1 MIDFIFIFRLLVFP
15 GFTFILFLTL
25 FCDWVERKLEAR
37 IQNRVG
43 PMVAG
48 PGGILQP
55 LADLIKLLTKED
67 IEPRDT
73 KKLVFRYT
81 PLVAFAIM
89 IFAMCFLPIDG
100 ASVLSTGSTLLGSGF
115 NGDLIIILAFATI
128 ANFLLFLAGWASAN
142 PYGTIGSARVLTQFL
157 GYDIPLFLLALSP
170 AFIAGTLQISVIA
183 GSQTFP
189 WIFALLVPWAFVLF
203 IITMQAELEKDPFD
217 VPHSE
222 SEVVGGLETEYT
234 GAKLAF
240 LHLTR
245 DVQVVFGAALVV
257 ELFLGGPNGPVF
269 FGLDW
274 LFYTLWFVLK
284 LLVVV
289 VISEYITTVV
299 ARLRIDQVLTGNWKI
314 ILPAA
319 LISLMATVLLVTY
332 VYHPFGIGV
341 LPGALA

>member
-1 MIDFIFIFRLLVFP
+1 MDFVLDPMLIFRILVFP

-55 LADLIKLLTKED
+55 LADFIKLLTKED

-73 KKLVFRYT
+73 KKLVFRYS
-81 PLVAFAIM
+81 PLLAFAIM
-89 IFAMCFLPIDG
+89 VFAMCFLPIDG
-100 ASVLSTGSTLLGSGF
+100 ASVLSTGGF
-115 NGDLIIILAFATI
+115 DGDLIIILTFATI
-128 ANFLLFLAGWASAN
+128 ANFLLFLAGWASSN

-157 GYDIPLFLLALSP
+157 GYDIPLYILALTP
-170 AFIAGTLQISVIA
+170 AFIAGSLNIATIA
-183 GSQTFP
+183 GSQTLPF
-189 WIFALLVPWAFVLF
+189 ILLAPWAFVLF
-203 IITMQAELEKDPFD
+203 IITIQAELERDPFD

-222 SEVVGGLETEYT
+222 SELVGGLETEYT

-245 DVQVVFGAALVV
+245 DVQVVFGSALVV
-257 ELFLGGPNGPVF
+257 LLFLGGSSGPVF

-274 LFYTLWFVLK
+274 FFHTLWFVLK

-289 VISEYITTVV
+289 IISEYITTVV

-314 ILPAA
+314 LLPAA
-319 LISLMATVLLVTY
+319 LLSLMLTVALVTW

-341 LPGALA
+341 

>member
-1 MIDFIFIFRLLVFP
+1 MIDFLLIFRILIFP

-25 FCDWVERKLEAR
+25 FCDWMERKIEAR

-55 LADLIKLLTKED
+55 LADFIKLLTKED
-67 IEPRDT
+67 ITPRDA
-73 KKLVFRYT
+73 KKYVFKFA

-89 IFAMCFLPIDG
+89 VFAMCFLPIDG
-100 ASVLSTGSTLLGSGF
+100 ASVLSTNGF
-115 NGDLIIILAFATI
+115 SGDLIIILAFATV
-128 ANFLLFLAGWASAN
+128 ANFLLFLSGWSSCN

-157 GYDIPLFLLALSP
+157 GYDIPLFLLALTP
-170 AFIAGTLQISVIA
+170 AFIAGSLQIAVIA
-183 GSQTFP
+183 SVQVTKFLP
-189 WIFALLVPWAFVLF
+189 FIILAPWAFVLF
-203 IITMQAELEKDPFD
+203 LITMQAELEKDPFD

-222 SEVVGGLETEYT
+222 SELVGGLETEYT

-245 DVQVVFGAALVV
+245 DVQIIFGSALVV

-269 FGLDW
+269 FGLPAFW
-274 LFYTLWFVLK
+274 YTLWFVLK

-289 VISEYITTVV
+289 AISEYITTVF
-299 ARLRIDQVLTGNWKI
+299 ARLRIDQVLSGNWKI

-319 LISLMATVLLVTY
+319 ILCLMLTVALVTW
-332 VYHPFGIGV
+332 VYPLV
-341 LPGALA
+341 M